1 LAPLEREAPE
11 LLGPGTSAAVLG
23 AGGAARAVVYAL
35 RRRGLK
41 VLVLNRTPARARA
54 LARRFGAQWAGLG
67 PRPAALLADR
77 ALIVQTTTVG
87 LDGAG
92 DPLPEYAFQAGQVV
106 YDLVY
111 GRGPTPF
118 LARARA
124 AGCRAIGGLAM
135 LQAQA
140 EAQFR
145 LFTGREPP
153 SGGLAGGFFRK
164 LGA

>member
-1 LAPLEREAPE
+1 
-11 LLGPGTSAAVLG
+11 
-23 AGGAARAVVYAL
+23 VVYAL
-35 RRRGLK
+35 TRQGLK
-41 VLVLNRTPARARA
+41 VLVLNRTPARAHA
-54 LARRFGAQWAGLG
+54 LARRFGCQWGGLG
-67 PRPAALLADR
+67 AREAARLGGGL

-92 DPLPEYAFQAGQVV
+92 DPLPEYAFRAGQVV

-111 GRGPTPF
+111 GSGPTPF

-124 AGCRAIGGLAM
+124 AGCRTVDGLAM
-135 LQAQA
+135 LRAQA

-153 SGGLAGGFFRK
+153 GGGLTWG
-164 LGA
+164 